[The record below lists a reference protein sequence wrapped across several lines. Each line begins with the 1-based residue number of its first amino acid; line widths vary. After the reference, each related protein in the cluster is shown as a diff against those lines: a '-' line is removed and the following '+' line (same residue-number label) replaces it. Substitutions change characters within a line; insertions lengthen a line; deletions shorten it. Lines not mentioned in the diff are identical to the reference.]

1 MATDFIYFDAKHAIA
16 VHDWI
21 IEHSGGMKGIKD
33 HGQVESIL
41 EHVQND
47 FYYPSFEEKL
57 AHIIF
62 SFIKFHAFNDGN
74 KRSGIALGA
83 YFLTLNGYEYAVPSF
98 VKELENIAVWVAE
111 GKIDKEFLQ
120 VIVMEIITDLEISD
134 VSKFKIITAVIEAK

>member
-1 MATDFIYFDAKHAIA
+1 MEADFIYFDAKRAIA

-21 IEHSGGMKGIKD
+21 IDHSGGMKGIKD

-41 EHVQND
+41 EHVQNE

-57 AHIIF
+57 THIIF

-83 YFLTLNGYEYAVPSF
+83 YFLTLNGYEYAVPLF

-120 VIVMEIITDLEISD
+120 VIVAEIMTDLEISD
-134 VSKFKIITAVIEAK
+134 ASKLKMITVILEK